1 MRRRPNFSSQI
12 WIIFGILF
20 ALFAFLTYQ
29 PWWLN
34 FKYRLFNPP
43 TNESLSSLRA
53 ENDSLKSEIIQLENF
68 KNFLASNQRNYLPA
82 SVFSAYPFNFKN
94 EIILNAGKNEGVIMG
109 APVIYNGL
117 LIGKI
122 DGIFGGMSS
131 AETIFDSSWQSSV
144 YVGQSG
150 VSALLVG
157 GNYPKIT
164 LINKDA
170 QIASGDLVY
179 NADKRFPYGLP
190 IASVGN
196 VGYSSNGIFKE
207 ATLKIDYNTE
217 DLRIV
222 SIANDYPRQ

>member
-1 MRRRPNFSSQI
+1 M
-12 WIIFGILF
+12 
-20 ALFAFLTYQ
+20 
-29 PWWLN
+29 
-34 FKYRLFNPP
+34 
-43 TNESLSSLRA
+43 

-68 KNFLASNQRNYLPA
+68 KNFLSSNSQKYLPV

-94 EIILNAGKNEGVIMG
+94 EIILNAGKNESVNLG
-109 APVIYNGL
+109 APVIYGGS

-122 DGIFGGMSS
+122 NNVFSSMSS
-131 AETIFDSSWQSSV
+131 AQTIFDSSWQSSV
-144 YVGQSG
+144 YIGQSG

-170 QIASGDLVY
+170 QVSNGDLVY

-190 IASVGN
+190 MATVGD
-196 VGYSSNGIFKE
+196 VSYSLNGIFKE
-207 ATLKIDYNTE
+207 ATLKIDYNIN